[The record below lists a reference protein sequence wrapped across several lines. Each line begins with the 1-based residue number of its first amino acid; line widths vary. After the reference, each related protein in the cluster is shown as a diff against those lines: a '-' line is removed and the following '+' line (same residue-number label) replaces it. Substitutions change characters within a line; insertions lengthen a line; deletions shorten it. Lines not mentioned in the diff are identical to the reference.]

1 MQHPIVTKPE
11 QTLTSVPPDDARREL
26 DRILSSQ
33 HFPASQKR
41 REFLRYIV
49 EEALAGRADMLK
61 GYSVALAVF
70 GRDDT
75 FDPNA
80 DPVVR
85 LEARRLRRDLDSYY
99 VHAGVNDPVRI
110 SIPKG
115 SYAPSLEWQNKPEVR
130 SLDDGDRAADVSPLA
145 ESAIETEAIAASG
158 RNFRNVLATGALI
171 AAMIAIVSTG
181 WLWYAGKM
189 QVPSAAAAREP
200 ALVILPFEAL
210 GSTQNTSYLAQGIR
224 LELVNNLFRFPGF
237 RLYSLPAAAEGQMKG
252 DPAELG
258 RNLGVAYVVH
268 GSVRTDPEEILVAAQ
283 VVSAQTGQVIWTG
296 AFRRPSDPQAIIAV
310 QSDMAAEIAT
320 AIGQPYGVVKN
331 DIGALQA
338 TPMVSSMQSYV
349 CVLRAYSYRRNFNR
363 PEFGPALQCLEQAVR
378 RDPDYSDAWAMLGWL
393 HVDAGRL
400 GYTGDSERA
409 KEYERA
415 LQATSR
421 AATLQP
427 KSPLALK
434 ALAATF
440 HYLGRYDD
448 SERIARQAAAL
459 NPNDPEVLA
468 QLGWRL
474 AVRGKFE
481 EGIPILKRAIDR
493 TVNPPSWYYHL
504 VAVDLYLKHDYAG
517 MLEVSERSALGDS
530 GFSQLLLAVANTEL
544 GKPQDAQ
551 RALER
556 LARNQPV
563 GRDPAGFMRR
573 HGAIDEIVEPL
584 MASLQKAHR
593 LAAK

>member
-1 MQHPIVTKPE
+1 VQHPIVPKPE
-11 QTLTSVPPDDARREL
+11 QMPHSVPPDEVRREL

-49 EEALAGRADMLK
+49 EEALDGRADRLK

-70 GRDDT
+70 GRDET

-115 SYAPSLEWQNKPEVR
+115 SYAPSLEWQHKPEAR
-130 SLDDGDRAADVSPLA
+130 SFDDRDRAADVSPA
-145 ESAIETEAIAASG
+145 PESAIAPEAIAANG
-158 RNFRNVLATGALI
+158 RDFRRILATGALI
-171 AAMIAIVSTG
+171 ATMIAIASTG
-181 WLWYAGKM
+181 WLWFAGRTTA
-189 QVPSAAAAREP
+189 PSAADARGP

-224 LELVNNLFRFPGF
+224 LELVNNLFRFSGF
-237 RLYSLPAAAEGQMKG
+237 RLYSLPAAAEAQMKG
-252 DPAELG
+252 DPAEVG
-258 RNLGVAYVVH
+258 RKLGVTYVVH

-296 AFRRPSDPQAIIAV
+296 AFRRPSDPQAIIGV
-310 QSDMAAEIAT
+310 QGDMASDIAT

-331 DIGALQA
+331 DIGAQQA

-349 CVLRAYSYRRNFNR
+349 CVLRAYSYRRSFNR
-363 PEFGPALQCLEQAVR
+363 TDFGPALQCLEQAVK

-400 GYTGDSERA
+400 GYSGDGERA
-409 KEYERA
+409 KEYEKA

-434 ALAATF
+434 SLAATF

-481 EGIPILKRAIDR
+481 EGIPILKRAIER

-504 VAVDLYLKHDYAG
+504 VAIDLYLQRDYAG
-517 MLEVSERSALGDS
+517 MLEVSERAALGDT
-530 GFSQLLLAVANTEL
+530 GFSQLLLAVANAEL

-556 LARNQPV
+556 LARNQAV
-563 GRDPAGFMRR
+563 GHDPAGYMRR
-573 HGAIDEIVEPL
+573 HGAIEEIVEPL
-584 MASLQKAHR
+584 MASLHKAHH

>member
-1 MQHPIVTKPE
+1 MQHPIVTKPQQE
-11 QTLTSVPPDDARREL
+11 LTSVPPDDARREL

-49 EEALAGRADMLK
+49 EEALAGRADRLK

-115 SYAPSLEWQNKPEVR
+115 SYAPSIEWQNKPDAR
-130 SLDDGDRAADVSPLA
+130 SPDDGDRAADVSA
-145 ESAIETEAIAASG
+145 VADSAIEPEAIAASG
-158 RNFRNVLATGALI
+158 RNFRNVLAAGALI
-171 AAMIAIVSTG
+171 ATMIAIVPIG
-181 WLWYAGKM
+181 WFWFAGRT

-210 GSTQNTSYLAQGIR
+210 GSTQTTSYLAQGIR

-237 RLYSLPAAAEGQMKG
+237 RLYSLPAAAETQMKG

-258 RNLGVAYVVH
+258 RNLGVTYVVH

-296 AFRRPSDPQAIIAV
+296 AFRRPSDPQAIIGV

-320 AIGQPYGVVKN
+320 AIGQPYGAVRN
-331 DIGALQA
+331 DIGTQRA

-349 CVLRAYSYRRNFNR
+349 CVLRAYSYRRSFDR
-363 PEFGPALQCLEQAVR
+363 TEFGPALQCLEQAVR

-400 GYTGDSERA
+400 GYSGDSERA
-409 KEYERA
+409 KEYEKA

-481 EGIPILKRAIDR
+481 EGIPILKRAIER

-504 VAVDLYLKHDYAG
+504 VAIDLYLQRDYAG
-517 MLEVSERSALGDS
+517 MLEVSERAALGDT
-530 GFSQLLLAVANTEL
+530 GFSQLLLAVANAEL
-544 GKPQDAQ
+544 GKPLDAQ

-556 LARNQPV
+556 LARDEPV
-563 GRDPAGFMRR
+563 GRDPADFMRR

-584 MASLQKAHR
+584 MASLQKANR
-593 LAAK
+593 LVAN